1 MSENTPLLSIIV
13 PALNEQ
19 DNVGPLV
26 MQVKQA
32 VIDVGIQAELIVI
45 DDGSTDAT
53 LSRLRPLCAEHPWL
67 RILRREQPMGQSA
80 AMAAGIQAARG
91 SFIAMLDADLQNDPA
106 DLPAMLEILKN
117 DNADLVQGDR
127 SANRHDNFVR
137 RFSSWV
143 GCTARRL
150 LLGDTTRDTGCTTRI
165 LRTEIASQLPLQYKG
180 MHRFIP
186 AFSRLIGAR
195 IVEQPVNHRHRHT
208 GEAKYGILNRGPAGL
223 IDCFAMRWMIKRHRN
238 TEVVEIDRS

>member
-195 IVEQPVNHRHRHT
+195 IVEQPVNHRRRHT